1 LQAAGALGLQDLPG
15 NRSCDRVTGV
25 ERMTPSS
32 SYYRPSVLEL
42 AQAGNFQAIGYWIN
56 SFLGPS
62 GIHVQ
67 AAATASGGLQLLV
80 DLHPTSLHPQ
90 QDSLRQ
96 QIVKFICYR
105 LWTLNSAAI
114 REVRIVARQVGQ
126 PTILWKQ
133 SVRII
138 TPASRRQHPP
148 KPLRRPHR
156 GASWARFQIFRS
168 LFISRLAAAS
178 FFLCYATIYW
188 ELNGYSSRDRASEIQ
203 PASADQGESSKS
215 QLRAISSSDAA
226 IAQPKMRYPEVP
238 PPIMVPAAFRG
249 QVVYHATSLGAEKV
263 VALTF
268 DDGPHPSST
277 ERVLEI
283 LKQNTIKATFFMVGT
298 QVQQHPE
305 LAKKAAEAGHAIGNH
320 TWRHPMK
327 NLDEATA
334 AQELGN
340 TARLIY
346 QATGVRTALMR
357 PPGGNLKGALVP
369 YAQRQGQTAV
379 LWSVDSDD
387 YYVSA
392 PLIVNNVLRQVRSG
406 GIVLMHDG
414 GGDRTATI
422 QALPQIIDTLKRQ
435 GYRFVTVP
443 ELLELQS
450 RRG

>member
-1 LQAAGALGLQDLPG
+1 
-15 NRSCDRVTGV
+15 
-25 ERMTPSS
+25 MTHSS

-67 AAATASGGLQLLV
+67 AASTSSGSLKLIV
-80 DLHPTSLHPQ
+80 DFDQSNPREELTR
-90 QDSLRQ
+90 LRQ

-105 LWTLNSAAI
+105 LWTLNSVAI

-126 PTILWKQ
+126 PAILWKQ
-133 SVRII
+133 SVRIV
-138 TPASRRQHPP
+138 TPASRRLHQP
-148 KPLRRPHR
+148 KPPRRSHR
-156 GASWARFQIFRS
+156 GASWVRFQVFRS

-178 FFLCYATIYW
+178 FFLCYSALYW
-188 ELNGYSSRDRASEIQ
+188 ELNGYPSHDRSSEIQ
-203 PASADQGESSKS
+203 PASADPGEASKG
-215 QLRAISSSDAA
+215 QLRAISSSEAA
-226 IAQPKMRYPEVP
+226 IAQPKMRYPEAP
-238 PPIMVPAAFRG
+238 KAITVPAAFQG
-249 QVVYHATSLGAEKV
+249 QVVYQAQALGSEKV

-268 DDGPHPSST
+268 DDGPRPGST

-283 LKQNTIKATFFMVGT
+283 LKQNNIKATFFMVGM
-298 QVQQHPE
+298 QVQQNPG
-305 LAKKAAEAGHAIGNH
+305 LAKKVAEAGHAIGNH

-327 NLDEATA
+327 NVDETTA

-346 QATGVRTALMR
+346 QATGVRTSLMR
-357 PPGGNLKGALVP
+357 PPGGNLKGSLVS
-369 YAQRQGQTAV
+369 YAQRQRQTAV

-392 PLIVNNVLRQVRSG
+392 PLIVNNVLRQIRSG

-414 GGDRTATI
+414 GGDRSATM

-443 ELLELQS
+443 ELLEMQS
-450 RRG
+450 QRQKGEG